1 MSLIQRADYVPQA
14 EARLPRVFRDKPRL
28 FALLAAFA
36 EGAQDF
42 EAHAFGMYAPRFLA
56 NAAGATLDLYGAIV
70 GQARLGMDDTSYRL
84 RIRARMALNRSSGT
98 VPDLIRIAQLLVPN
112 NTVLLRES
120 YPAALLM
127 QIAGGATSLLE
138 DVYQILYSA
147 KAAGVSFRL
156 TTQDGADAQ
165 RFVFQ
170 GGVGLGFGG
179 YATDWV
185 GTPLQVQQGT
195 LPPSLSPVTTVVN
208 TSGAGVPVVSITD
221 ASLVPSD
228 LGTVTMTVLGD
239 TSQYNW
245 ASASG
250 DYGYDNGINLNDDGD
265 PATAE
270 PMLDEYTG
278 ATFPIGISVLWADD
292 DYNPGD
298 TFRFTVTTDALVD
311 STAPDVLVGSPLT
324 AAATGRWTF
333 TVTTAAPGYW
343 FRYTRPDGTVS
354 ATQAM
359 NRGTTIL
366 LRDFENNPT
375 GLVVRWPN
383 VSAYY
388 LNAQHTVRAHQG
400 ASVVGGRWVD
410 VR

>member
-1 MSLIQRADYVPQA
+1 MSLVQRTDYVPQA

-98 VPDLIRIAQLLVPN
+98 IPDLIRIAQLLVPN

-127 QIAGGATSLLE
+127 QIAGGATPLLE

-179 YATDWV
+179 YAPDWV

-208 TSGAGVPVVSITD
+208 TSGAGTPSVSLTNTGIVPPLGVVT
-221 ASLVPSD
+221 LVAISANQFTWTCT
-228 LGTVTMTVLGD
+228 GGAYGD
-239 TSQYNW
+239 S
-245 ASASG
+245 SG
-250 DYGYDNGINLNDDGD
+250 GPMDNDGD
-265 PATAE
+265 PVT
-270 PMLDEYTG
+270 PTPLYDENVEGDTLG
-278 ATFPIGISVLWADD
+278 VSVLWADD

-298 TFRFTVTTDALVD
+298 TFRFTVTTDALGD
-311 STAPDVLVGSPLT
+311 STAPEVLVGSPLT
-324 AAATGRWTF
+324 AAATGKWTF
-333 TVTTAAPGYW
+333 RIITGTPSYW
-343 FRYTRPDGTVS
+343 FNYTRPDGTLG

-359 NRGTTIL
+359 NRGTPVV
-366 LRDFENNPT
+366 LRDASLNPV
-375 GLVVRWPN
+375 GLSVTWPN
-383 VSAYY
+383 VDAYY
-388 LNAQHTVRAHQG
+388 INARHTVRAHRG
-400 ASVVGGRWVD
+400 AAATGGHWTD